1 MLTAAGHRVRLRL
14 HALKHIWVIQG
25 LLQASSCSCQ
35 QQVLLL
41 LLVPLLLLLPLLL
54 LSTCKWITQQILLMG
69 SQQQLHLRTQ
79 ILRLLGQ
86 ALGMVLGRQSCLLPS
101 RSNLLLLLLL
111 FLQGHCVLPF
121 LQLSLKG
128 SVKLPW
134 DPTIGAHK
142 GS

>member
-1 MLTAAGHRVRLRL
+1 L
-14 HALKHIWVIQG
+14 
-25 LLQASSCSCQ
+25 
-35 QQVLLL
+35 
-41 LLVPLLLLLPLLL
+41 PLLLL

-86 ALGMVLGRQSCLLPS
+86 ALGMVLRRRSCLLPS

-111 FLQGHCVLPF
+111 FLQGRCVLPF
-121 LQLSLKG
+121 PEPSRIMWAGRCLQLSLKG

-134 DPTIGAHK
+134 GPTTGAHK